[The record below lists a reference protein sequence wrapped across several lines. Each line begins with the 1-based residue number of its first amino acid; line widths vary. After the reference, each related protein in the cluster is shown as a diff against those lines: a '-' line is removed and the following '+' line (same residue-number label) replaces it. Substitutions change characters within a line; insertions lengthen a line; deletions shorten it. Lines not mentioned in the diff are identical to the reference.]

1 MTRAQQPPRTIGKLI
16 DEIEQIREDLLRL
29 QRDLEKI
36 EIVETAPSDDE
47 RKEA

>member
-1 MTRAQQPPRTIGKLI
+1 MSRAHTSPKTISELI
-16 DEIEQIREDLLRL
+16 DEVERIREDLLHL

-36 EIVETAPSDDE
+36 EIVETVVSDDE